1 MQMEY
6 RKVSE
11 TSTSGNTLTGY
22 AVLWDAKSRTI
33 HEQGRVF
40 TEQIA
45 RGAFDKTINSDDED
59 VKLYYNHD
67 QSMPLART
75 NNKSLRLISD
85 DKGLRFEADLPNTT
99 LANDIKELMNKRTL
113 TGEMS
118 FGFYSTRDTWTPD
131 KKERT
136 VNEGKLIEISIV
148 VDAAYPSTFSQ
159 IRQANQEIIQKRIN
173 LIKRR
178 MDNAL

>member
-1 MQMEY
+1 MQLEQ
-6 RKVSE
+6 RKISE
-11 TSTSGNTLTGY
+11 TTNSGNTLTGY
-22 AVLWDAKSRTI
+22 AVLWDARSRTI

-45 RGAFDKTINSDDED
+45 RGAFDKSLKESTDD

-67 QSMPLART
+67 THMPLART
-75 NNKSLRLISD
+75 NNGSLRLFSD

-99 LANDIKELMNKRTL
+99 LANDIRELMAKRTL

-118 FGFYSTRDTWTPD
+118 FGFYATRDTWTPD

-136 VNEGKLIEISIV
+136 VNEAKLVEISVV
-148 VDAAYPSTFSQ
+148 VDAAYPSTYSSL
-159 IRQANQEIIQKRIN
+159 REANREITNKRIN
-173 LIKRR
+173 NLRRRIK
-178 MDNAL
+178 